1 MKRDLPE
8 ALRKGKRLL
17 SCEKAQKVLCIRS
30 AHAAAYAPALW
41 RRGGRIHSPAVL
53 TKAALV

>member
-1 MKRDLPE
+1 M
-8 ALRKGKRLL
+8 